1 MITYFSKDGGLKV
14 LSAYEKNCWI
24 NVEKPTGEEVKILS
38 GIFSIPED
46 FITDILDIDERSRLE
61 IDEKWLFIIIR
72 IPVHITNDGVPY
84 ITVPMGILI
93 SDETIITICQHDN
106 DVIPLF
112 IRQERTRKIDFEN
125 NMSFV
130 LQIFLIAAN
139 TYLKYLKQINIQ
151 TTLIEADLER
161 STRNK
166 ELQRLLK
173 MEKCLVYFITS
184 LKSNEL
190 VLARMKTSRHIQM
203 NEYNED
209 FLEDV
214 IIENKQALEIANIY
228 SDIQSGLM
236 DAFASVISNNLNV
249 IMKRLTSVT
258 IILMIPT
265 LIASFFGMNLKN
277 SLETSG
283 VGFLSVVSLSIGLA
297 IGIAYFFRK
306 INWM

>member
-1 MITYFSKDGGLKV
+1 MITYFSKEGGLKV
-14 LSAYEKNCWI
+14 LPAYEKNCWI
-24 NVEKPTGEEVKILS
+24 NVEKPTNEEVKILS

-61 IDEKWLFIIIR
+61 IEDKWLFIIIR
-72 IPVHITNDGVPY
+72 IPVHVVNDGVPY
-84 ITVPMGILI
+84 ITVPLGILI
-93 SDETIITICQHDN
+93 SDETIITICQYDN

-112 IRQERTRKIDFEN
+112 IRQERLRKIDFEN

-151 TTLIEADLER
+151 TSIIEADLER

-190 VLARMKTSRHIQM
+190 VLARMKSSRHIQM

-236 DAFASVISNNLNV
+236 DAFASVISNNLNA

-265 LIASFFGMNLKN
+265 LIASFFGMNIKN
-277 SLETSG
+277 YLELSSSG
-283 VGFLSVVSLSIGLA
+283 FYIVVSASLALA

-306 INWM
+306 INWL